1 MQPLIQAVP
10 HRLTR
15 TDRRDHYGHD
25 GAVVWLTGLSAAGK
39 STLAMAVEQQLTA
52 LGYSCYVLDG
62 DNVRHGLNADLGFS
76 PEARTENIRRMGEVA
91 ALFADAG
98 LVCLCAFISPYQADR
113 TKARQA
119 CRQPF
124 HEVHV
129 AADIATCTARDPK
142 GLYQKAGA
150 GALEHMTGLTA
161 PYEPPDR
168 CELRIDTH
176 LESIEQSTEKLLRY
190 ITQAVPLA
198 SSQKDLA
205 CSKNISG
212 R

>member
-1 MQPLIQAVP
+1 MPMKPLIQAVA

-15 TDRRDHYGHD
+15 ADRRNHYGHD

-62 DNVRHGLNADLGFS
+62 DNVRHGLNSDLGFS
-76 PEARTENIRRMGEVA
+76 PEARTENIRRVGEVA

-98 LVCLCAFISPYQADR
+98 LVCLCAFISPYRADR
-113 TKARQA
+113 AKARQA
-119 CRQPF
+119 CRQTF

-129 AADIATCTARDPK
+129 ATDIATCAARDPK

-150 GALEHMTGLTA
+150 GVLGQMTGVSA
-161 PYEPPDR
+161 PYEPPEH

-176 LESIEQSTEKLLRY
+176 QESVEQSTERLLQY
-190 ITQAVPLA
+190 ITQAIPLTPPLSA
-198 SSQKDLA
+198 
-205 CSKNISG
+205 
-212 R
+212 